1 MSLIGFQKSVR
12 MFRKFSEETQRRR
25 GGNDLGRDGVTAL
38 AALERVLDGER
49 LFDGSLLEPLAAF
62 GNLLQSGQLPPEFG
76 DYSFG
81 DALLMIEEA
90 HAKLRENDEQRWEFA
105 TELAA
110 PRAAR
115 LKELW
120 PAPSAGAAD
129 RAHGIALRRFVLD
142 AAQQVE
148 PNLVLVCGAL
158 TAPELPLAEL
168 CARFQRVLLSDLDLP
183 ALQALVQ
190 RVVPQEQRARVVLEV
205 YDPTG
210 CYVALT
216 DAIES
221 TIAAATSPEAARQ
234 AVVELLSSYDV
245 TAGSA
250 GLTNQE
256 GTPDLAVSAMLLSE
270 LGLGFTSCVEGA
282 LKSRN
287 WDASLP
293 ERAPLSLALA
303 LHSRLVE
310 QHHVQALV
318 RRAKS
323 AVLVSAVSQVRL
335 ASLPSGQEQAQGEPV
350 DLLAVEHLSE
360 RLPRTAEP
368 KAEQSWE
375 QRQPLAG
382 NAKNA
387 SLLTL
392 VEAVLV

>member
-1 MSLIGFQKSVR
+1 

-25 GGNDLGRDGVTAL
+25 SKSDLGHDGVTAL

-62 GNLLQSGQLPPEFG
+62 TNLLQSGQLPPEFG
-76 DYSFG
+76 DYGFG

-90 HAKLRENDEQRWEFA
+90 HAKLREKDEQRWEFE
-105 TELAA
+105 TELTPA
-110 PRAAR
+110 RAAR

-120 PAPSAGAAD
+120 PAPSVGPAD
-129 RAHGIALRRFVLD
+129 RAHGIALRRFVLV

-148 PNLVLVCGAL
+148 PNMVLVCGAL
-158 TAPELPLAEL
+158 AAPELPLAEL
-168 CARFQRVLLSDLDLP
+168 CARFQRVVLGDLDLP
-183 ALQALVQ
+183 ALEALVQ
-190 RVVPQEQRARVVLEV
+190 RVVPQEHRARVVLEV

-216 DAIES
+216 DAVDS
-221 TIAAATSPEAARQ
+221 SVAAAASPEAARE
-234 AVVELLSSYDV
+234 ALALLLSSYDV

-256 GTPDLAVSAMLLSE
+256 GTPDLAISAMALSE
-270 LGLGFTSCVEGA
+270 LGLGFAGGIERA
-282 LKSRN
+282 FKSRN
-287 WDASLP
+287 WDAGLTP
-293 ERAPLSLALA
+293 RAPLALALA

-310 QHHVQALV
+310 QHHIQALV

-335 ASLPSGQEQAQGEPV
+335 ATLPGGQDQAQGEPV

-360 RLPRTAEP
+360 RLPRAAEP
-368 KAEQSWE
+368 KAEHSWE
-375 QRQPLAG
+375 QRQPLLG